1 MGWWTDHVVPRL
13 ADRSL
18 STAEVQPL
26 RARACSGLTGRVLEV
41 GFGSGLNVAHYPA
54 AVREVQAV
62 EPSDVAWR
70 MALPRIAAGAVP
82 VVRAGLDGRRLA
94 GPTDSVD
101 SVLSTFTL
109 CTIPDVGAALAELR
123 RVLRPAGSLHFAEHG
138 RSPDASVARWQ
149 DRLQPVYGPAAGGCH
164 LTRQIDR
171 LLADAGFVIADLD
184 TFYLPGPAPSKPFG
198 YCFVGRAHVVP

>member
-1 MGWWTDHVVPRL
+1 MGWWTDHVVPRIV
-13 ADRSL
+13 DRSL
-18 STAEVQPL
+18 STAEVRPL
-26 RARACSGLTGRVLEV
+26 RDRACSGLTGRVLEV
-41 GFGSGLNVAHYPA
+41 GFGSGLNIAHYPT
-54 AVREVQAV
+54 AVREVRAV

-94 GPTDSVD
+94 ETTASVD
-101 SVLSTFTL
+101 SALSTFSL
-109 CTIPDVGAALAELR
+109 CTIPDVEAALAELS

-149 DRLQPVYGPAAGGCH
+149 DRLQPVYGRAAGGCH

-171 LLADAGFVIADLD
+171 LLRGAGFVVDELD

-198 YCFVGRAHVVP
+198 HCFVGRAHAVP